1 MFVLFALL
9 LALAALGFVLAPLL
23 VGASDELTA
32 PPEEAFY
39 RAQLEEVSREAAR
52 GDLSPAEAEGARA
65 EAARRLLRFAHA
77 PEAPGPGA
85 AGPWR
90 RLGLAGCFGAL
101 LVATAVYLHAGAPA
115 APDMPLAARQDLKDN
130 MAVADAIKRI
140 EQHLQQSPDD
150 ERGWEVLG
158 PAYMQAQRY
167 DDAAKAFRE
176 ALRLKGPNVHLSERL
191 GEALISAAQGTV
203 TPEVA
208 AVFQAV
214 LQAEPTNIEARFYL
228 ALGAEQAG
236 DKDKALAMFTAIL
249 KDSPKD
255 APWLASVQRQIA
267 TLQGGAPAMGAAA
280 AAVANADSQSQAQMI
295 EGMVKGLAERL
306 QASGGSEEEWLRLI
320 RAYVVLHRP
329 DDAAKALADA
339 RKAYGGNTEALA
351 AFDALGRDLKIV
363 Q

>member
-1 MFVLFALL
+1 MFALFAIL

-23 VGASDELTA
+23 VGAPDEVPAL
-32 PPEEAFY
+32 PEEAFY
-39 RAQLEEVSREAAR
+39 RAQLDEVSREAAR
-52 GDLSPAEAEGARA
+52 GDLSPAEAEAARA
-65 EAARRLLRFAHA
+65 ETARRLLRFAHA

-90 RLGLAGCFGAL
+90 RLGLAACFVAL

-115 APDMPLAARQDLKDN
+115 APDMPLTAREDLKEST
-130 MAVADAIKRI
+130 AVADAIKRI

-167 DDAAKAFRE
+167 DDAANAFRE

-267 TLQGGAPAMGAAA
+267 TLQSAPAMGPAA
-280 AAVANADSQSQAQMI
+280 AAVANADPQSQAQMI
-295 EGMVKGLAERL
+295 EGMVKGLADRL
-306 QASGGSEEEWLRLI
+306 QTSGGSEDEWLRLI